1 MGVQEDKGGIEEG
14 GLKAERM
21 EPFKGTWTVWK
32 RAEEFFEG
40 LLSEEE
46 ALAVAMG
53 AYEEDSKKK
62 N

>member
-1 MGVQEDKGGIEEG
+1 MEEG

-21 EPFKGTWTVWK
+21 EPFKGTWAVWK